1 MVPSIHAPD
10 LDRVFVGRRLLGR
23 VYGALLAA
31 HDEALGPF
39 GITVYQGSVLLNVA
53 RQEANTPAALAAL
66 NGLDISTM
74 SRMIDR
80 LEKKGLLTRAH
91 STKDRRQV
99 LVRITPK
106 GRAIVRKGLPVAQRV
121 ALRAWRGVTEQE
133 RQAFRS
139 LVQKVLTN
147 LGHTQGT

>member
-1 MVPSIHAPD
+1 M
-10 LDRVFVGRRLLGR
+10 
-23 VYGALLAA
+23 YGALLAA

-39 GITVYQGSVLLNVA
+39 GITVYQGSVLLNCA
-53 RQEANTPAALAAL
+53 RHEANTPAALAAL

-121 ALRAWRGVTEQE
+121 ALRAWRGVTERE
-133 RQAFRS
+133 KEALRS
-139 LVQKVLTN
+139 LVQKILAN
-147 LGHTQGT
+147 LGHTQGM